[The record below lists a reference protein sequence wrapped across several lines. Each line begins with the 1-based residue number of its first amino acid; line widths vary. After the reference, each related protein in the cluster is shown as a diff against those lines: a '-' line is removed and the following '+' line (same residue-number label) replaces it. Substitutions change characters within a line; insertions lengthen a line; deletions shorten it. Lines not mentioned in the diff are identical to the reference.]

1 MHTMGRKF
9 NSGMRL
15 MTVLISDGTVCFL
28 VLLILNVS
36 SLAVW
41 HDLFYSN
48 PMTMWISIFTA
59 ILTCRFMLDL
69 RKAATPDDESGMS
82 QLTTIH
88 FRQGH
93 PALTSDMEERDVL
106 EVRFSTHE

>member
-1 MHTMGRKF
+1 
-9 NSGMRL
+9 
-15 MTVLISDGTVCFL
+15 
-28 VLLILNVS
+28 
-36 SLAVW
+36 
-41 HDLFYSN
+41 
-48 PMTMWISIFTA
+48 
-59 ILTCRFMLDL
+59 MLDL